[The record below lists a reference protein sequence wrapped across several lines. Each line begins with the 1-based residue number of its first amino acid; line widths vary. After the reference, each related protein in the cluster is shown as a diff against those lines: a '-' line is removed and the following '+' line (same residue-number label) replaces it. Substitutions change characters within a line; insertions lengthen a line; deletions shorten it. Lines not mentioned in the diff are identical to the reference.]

1 MSNIKSVR
9 LVTGEDIIC
18 DLDVITI
25 PECAVLKNPV
35 QLIASRSS
43 TGQPSFGFMPF
54 PLMSNDKEVEVKLS
68 NIVFTCDIAED
79 FLNQYNS
86 VFGSGIV
93 VPPKDI
99 ILN

>member
-1 MSNIKSVR
+1 MSNIRSVR
-9 LVTGEDIIC
+9 LVTGEDIVC
-18 DLDVITI
+18 DFIVNGETAL
-25 PECAVLKNPV
+25 LKNPV
-35 QLIASRSS
+35 QLMAIPSRSG
-43 TGQPSFGFMPF
+43 GQPSFGFMPF
-54 PLMSNDKEVEVKLS
+54 PLMSNDKEVSVKLS
-68 NIVFTCDIAED
+68 HVVFTCDIAED

>member
-9 LVTGEDIIC
+9 LVTGEDIVC
-18 DLDVITI
+18 DLDIGAEVAT
-25 PECAVLKNPV
+25 LKNPV
-35 QLIASRSS
+35 QLMAIPSR
-43 TGQPSFGFMPF
+43 TGGQPSFGFMPF
-54 PLMSNDKEVEVKLS
+54 PLMSNDKEVSVKVS
-68 NIVFTCDIAED
+68 HIVFTCDVAED

>member
-1 MSNIKSVR
+1 
-9 LVTGEDIIC
+9 LVTGEDIVC
-18 DLDVITI
+18 DFIVNGETAL
-25 PECAVLKNPV
+25 LKNPV
-35 QLIASRSS
+35 QLMAIPSRSG
-43 TGQPSFGFMPF
+43 GQPSFGFMPF
-54 PLMSNDKEVEVKLS
+54 PLMSNDKEVSVKLS
-68 NIVFTCDIAED
+68 HVVFTCDIAED

>member
-1 MSNIKSVR
+1 MSNIRSVR
-9 LVTGEDIIC
+9 LVTGEDIVC
-18 DLDVITI
+18 DFTVNGETAL
-25 PECAVLKNPV
+25 LKNPV
-35 QLIASRSS
+35 QLMAIPSRSG
-43 TGQPSFGFMPF
+43 GQPSFGFMPF
-54 PLMSNDKEVEVKLS
+54 PLMSNDKEVSVKLS
-68 NIVFTCDIAED
+68 HVVFTCDIAED

>member
-9 LVTGEDIIC
+9 LVTGEDIVC
-18 DLDVITI
+18 DLIIVDDKAI
-25 PECAVLKNPV
+25 LKNPV
-35 QLIASRSS
+35 QLMAIPSRSG
-43 TGQPSFGFMPF
+43 GQPSFGFMPF
-54 PLMSNDKEVEVKLS
+54 PLMSNDKEVSVKLS
-68 NIVFTCDIAED
+68 HVVFTCDIAED